1 MERQNL
7 LSYKPKPT
15 ANKAVLPFVMT
26 YHLELPKVR
35 DVVDKHWSIIESSD
49 HLSTVFP
56 QKPIMAFRRPKSL
69 RDHLVWARLKP
80 DPIDDEPLG
89 ECKPCGRSRCQTCK
103 MITPSQTATSSSGAR
118 VKLKGDTNCRTHNV
132 VYLIS
137 CGKCGKQ
144 YVGETKGPLNI
155 RMNGHRDDWRHKRFE
170 RSPVGEHFCSSG
182 HDFIS
187 HASVCCLESNP
198 GWTDNARKSHESY
211 WIRRLNTLN
220 PSGINKG
227 DKSLTPFQSARWS
240 SQSHL
245 ASSQTHSVLF
255 IRFVEVCLR
264 VFFSFP
270 FNTVSFAP

>member
-15 ANKAVLPFVMT
+15 ANKAVLPFVLT
-26 YHLELPKVR
+26 YYPDLPKAR
-35 DVVDKHWSIIESSD
+35 GIVDKHWSIIDSSD

-56 QKPIMAFRRPKSL
+56 QKPIMAYRRPKSL
-69 RDHLVWARLKP
+69 KDHLVRARLKP
-80 DPIDDEPLG
+80 DPTDDEPLG
-89 ECKPCGRSRCQTCK
+89 ECKPCGRSRCQTCR

-118 VKLKGDTNCRTHNV
+118 VKLKGDTNCRTQNV

-137 CGKCGKQ
+137 YGKCGKQ

-170 RSPVGEHFCSSG
+170 RSPTAEHFCLQG
-182 HDFIS
+182 HDFLS
-187 HASVCCLESNP
+187 HASVCCLESNSE
-198 GWTDNARKSHESY
+198 WKDNARKSRESY

-227 DKSLTPFQSARWS
+227 D
-240 SQSHL
+240 
-245 ASSQTHSVLF
+245 
-255 IRFVEVCLR
+255 
-264 VFFSFP
+264 
-270 FNTVSFAP
+270 